1 MRPVCVPCLHRQRH
15 TRSTHHAPKSVH
27 AAAGRTITPLAGPG
41 GAASPPAAPS
51 AWLLN
56 MTCPAAPSA
65 PELPAGSCAS
75 VRASDV
81 LPPPSPEKYLERHA
95 AHFVLCL
102 LHYCHGMMNAGS
114 AAWHPGQQGA
124 RQHGSPAR
132 AVLAVS
138 LAVDP
143 ASVFANAQLGAASST
158 FVWLCGDLGLDRRGV
173 RSPTLAQA
181 WSRPHLK
188 RPSNVWSWPRASSN
202 TCDALSTCAQLPL
215 PACLRSSHQ
224 STGRPAPSKQ
234 TGPAGSARGCGCPR
248 SAGHMCSSCCCTE
261 ASQPAPASLACL
273 ACASESAAAP
283 WHSGA
288 AASSTEARSGSASQ
302 ARCAMRLRGSLAW
315 RVARSLQRTAI
326 LIYAISAKFH
336 IGRWQPKS
344 EGYRQLSILKLVL

>member
-1 MRPVCVPCLHRQRH
+1 MSMQSPAGTPPQVSQRAAVRVAAD
-15 TRSTHHAPKSVH
+15 RSWAHATCGRCACTACTDSGSLTAPTTLRGGVH
-27 AAAGRTITPLAGPG
+27 AGAGRTMTPLAGPG

-56 MTCPAAPSA
+56 MMCPAAPSA

-81 LPPPSPEKYLERHA
+81 LPPPSPEKYLARHA
-95 AHFVLCL
+95 AQFVLCV
-102 LHYCHGMMNAGS
+102 LHYCHGMMNVGS
-114 AAWHPGQQGA
+114 SAWHPGQQGA

-143 ASVFANAQLGAASST
+143 ASASVNAQLGAASST

-202 TCDALSTCAQLPL
+202 A
-215 PACLRSSHQ
+215 
-224 STGRPAPSKQ
+224 
-234 TGPAGSARGCGCPR
+234 
-248 SAGHMCSSCCCTE
+248 
-261 ASQPAPASLACL
+261 
-273 ACASESAAAP
+273 
-283 WHSGA
+283 
-288 AASSTEARSGSASQ
+288 
-302 ARCAMRLRGSLAW
+302 
-315 RVARSLQRTAI
+315 
-326 LIYAISAKFH
+326 
-336 IGRWQPKS
+336 
-344 EGYRQLSILKLVL
+344 